1 MYTFVKKHQRKPQ
14 THVNKVGIPKQSA
27 LKDSEQTKIPPRSKT
42 APNHTAAAAMQQH
55 NGLKMVK

>member
-27 LKDSEQTKIPPRSKT
+27 LKDSEQTKIPPRSET
-42 APNHTAAAAMQQH
+42 APSRRHATTPQWAK
-55 NGLKMVK
+55 NGKIVF